1 MILLKKMTKKNGT
14 SKNSNNNKHFHSD
27 RLHVLVTFVAV
38 VVSLLRFHFSRAG
51 QAMAVR
57 DLR

>member
-1 MILLKKMTKKNGT
+1 MILLKKMTKKMVLPKIVIIIST
-14 SKNSNNNKHFHSD
+14 STVI
-27 RLHVLVTFVAV
+27 HVLVTFVAV

-51 QAMAVR
+51 QAMAER